1 MLSLA
6 PGKKGISA
14 VLRYVQDK
22 SLRHQMGPGIL
33 IKSGDKGFLRAIG
46 SVGTA

>member
-22 SLRHQMGPGIL
+22 SLRHQMGPVFL
-33 IKSGDKGFLRAIG
+33 IKLREMGFQRAIG
-46 SVGTA
+46 GVDTA